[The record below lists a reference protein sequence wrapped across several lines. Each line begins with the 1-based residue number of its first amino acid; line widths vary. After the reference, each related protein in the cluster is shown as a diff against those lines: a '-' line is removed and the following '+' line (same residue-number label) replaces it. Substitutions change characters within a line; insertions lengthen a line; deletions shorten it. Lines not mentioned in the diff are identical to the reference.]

1 MTTHSTRR
9 RLLGMLG
16 ASGIALGAAA
26 CGSSDPFEEDQEDS
40 EQGGAGGSDGGEGG
54 EGGDLVVG
62 SQAYYSNEIIAELF
76 AQALEAEG
84 YTVSRQRS
92 EEHTS
97 ELQSRGQLVC
107 RLLLEKKNKR
117 ERGR

>member
-9 RLLGMLG
+9 HLLGMLG
-16 ASGIALGAAA
+16 ASGVALGAAA
-26 CGSSDPFEEDQEDS
+26 CGSSDPFEEDQEES
-40 EQGGAGGSDGGEGG
+40 EQGGSGGSDGGGGDGGG

-62 SQAYYSNEIIAELF
+62 SQAYYSNEIVAELF
-76 AQALEAEG
+76 AQVLEADG

-97 ELQSRGQLVC
+97 ELQSRGHLVC
-107 RLLLEKKNKR
+107 RLLLEKKKR
-117 ERGR
+117 RQ